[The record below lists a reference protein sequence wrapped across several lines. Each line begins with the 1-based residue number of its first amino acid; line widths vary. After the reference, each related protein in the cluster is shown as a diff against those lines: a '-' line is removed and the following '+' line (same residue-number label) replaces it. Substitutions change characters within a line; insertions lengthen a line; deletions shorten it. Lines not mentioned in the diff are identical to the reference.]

1 MTVAEFMNLK
11 AQENKELALNIIDQ
25 KNAQIDALEKKNRQ
39 LQNIINTTIGIA
51 YDKDEEDAIKYL
63 ENEKNHYP
71 DLFNN

>member
-39 LQNIINTTIGIA
+39 LQSMINTAIGIS
-51 YDKDEEDAIKYL
+51 YDKDEEEAIKYL